1 MVTIWLHN
9 YCVLQ
14 SVIQCGYNLVTQVAG
29 NSYTLMI
36 EILSCTTTALRGS
49 LNTKYAD
56 GGVWHGREHRQREVR
71 TKSSTITSPFVSVTF
86 DTGRNRLDNRCCL
99 PN

>member
-1 MVTIWLHN
+1 MVRGA
-9 YCVLQ
+9 
-14 SVIQCGYNLVTQVAG
+14 IQCGDNLVTQVAG

-36 EILSCTTTALRGS
+36 EILSCTTTVLQGS

-56 GGVWHGREHRQREVR
+56 GGVWHGKEHRQREVR
-71 TKSSTITSPFVSVTF
+71 TKSSTITSPFALVTF